1 MRDLPALGG
10 DCSRIMASS
19 AEAMGP
25 PASEPAFAPWRWA
38 APGPASRI
46 PYATFSPESWRNLQ
60 WFSQESRKSSSPFT
74 PVWSFG
80 SEQDCSAQHQTAGI
94 SPTPA
99 LDGGQQSGINAVCWL
114 PTPFSETQVHCSPPA
129 RSLPEWKC
137 WRPMQHPL
145 FCVTA
150 ESDRHS
156 RNSRRSKTPRV
167 SFVRSRCASGQSSQR
182 GQ

>member
-1 MRDLPALGG
+1 MQQHTKLQTPMDHTGHICLRPSKPACLSKSTGG
-10 DCSRIMASS
+10 
-19 AEAMGP
+19 
-25 PASEPAFAPWRWA
+25 
-38 APGPASRI
+38 
-46 PYATFSPESWRNLQ
+46 
-60 WFSQESRKSSSPFT
+60 
-74 PVWSFG
+74 FG
-80 SEQDCSAQHQTAGI
+80 SEQDCSAPHQTAGI

-129 RSLPEWKC
+129 RSLPEWNC
-137 WRPMQHPL
+137 CCPMQNPL

-156 RNSRRSKTPRV
+156 RTRSRSKTPRV
-167 SFVRSRCASGQSSQR
+167 SFVRSRCASGPSSQR